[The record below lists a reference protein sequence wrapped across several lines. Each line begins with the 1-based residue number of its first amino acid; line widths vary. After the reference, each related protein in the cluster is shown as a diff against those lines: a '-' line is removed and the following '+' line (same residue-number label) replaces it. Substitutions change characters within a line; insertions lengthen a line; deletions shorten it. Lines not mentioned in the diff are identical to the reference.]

1 LTAVYSL
8 KFVPAALK
16 EWNSLDGSV
25 KEIFR
30 QALKKRIQHPR
41 HPGSELNGPLAGC
54 YKIKLQKQGYRLIYE
69 VLDTEVVVL
78 ELAVNK
84 REDALAYLLA
94 ERRK

>member
-1 LTAVYSL
+1 MYSL
-8 KFVPAALK
+8 QFVLAALK
-16 EWNSLDGSV
+16 EWKSLDGSV

-30 QALKKRIQHPR
+30 QALKKRLLQPR
-41 HPGSELNGPLAGC
+41 QPGSELKGPLADC

-69 VLDTEVVVL
+69 VIDTDVIVL
-78 ELAVNK
+78 VLAVNK